1 MKFLIFLILITLFIV
16 QLVAGNTTTTA
27 LTTSIN
33 STVLATTTTTTD
45 LTTTTESTTSINSTV
60 LATTTTT
67 TDLTTT
73 TESTTSIN
81 STVLAT
87 TTTTTTITTTT
98 TTTVSLETTTATP
111 ITIIPTMNT
120 MPTTTTV
127 MTTTTAAPITTLSSN
142 ITVKTTAWNSKF
154 NNSGILG
161 AINRTVVVHSLVHCT
176 SLCVRTDCN
185 AFTFKEVEGEKNCSL
200 YQIEVKKEN
209 LIVENGST
217 VFASA
222 THFCT
227 SDIVGLH
234 PVFCTDFRSC
244 IKNRCRCKGVL
255 EDEFGCYRDISFQRV
270 HNPEP
275 RLLEWFNLNTAQ
287 LKTPY
292 NFSNLSIPKN
302 CTSTMNCTIVFATP
316 EPWNLFRTSLYG
328 YWPSPVPLNIGPTIT
343 IMWFMDEKLHVH
355 ISEFDNVTEEVGA
368 VPFNIKD
375 EFNIICDGEDLIVQ
389 VGNISLTSPKMR
401 KLQLMLQ
408 LGSD

>member
-292 NFSNLSIPKN
+292 NF
-302 CTSTMNCTIVFATP
+302 
-316 EPWNLFRTSLYG
+316 RTSLYG